1 MIILELNDTII
12 DEDGEFM
19 KDYKKIIPN
28 ALTLTRIILT
38 PVIIVLGLLG
48 MMKIVIVLAII
59 CALTDLVDGKLA
71 RKWNTVSNKGAKL
84 DAVADKIFAIGL
96 TACLIRNINILILP
110 LVLEIII
117 GGANLFYYFKLNRT
131 ESLMIG
137 KIKTTALFMTIIS
150 CMINVYFSKIGFVTN
165 GLIYAT
171 MNLQILCIIF
181 YYKNFLDKKSIMN
194 TSVEDTIVH
203 QKVIY
208 DVEANE
214 EKTMEVTDLVGLAQK
229 YNLYDKEDQ

>member
-1 MIILELNDTII
+1 MN
-12 DEDGEFM
+12 
-19 KDYKKIIPN
+19 KQNIPN
-28 ALTLTRIILT
+28 LLTLTRIVFT
-38 PVIIVLGLLG
+38 PIIIILGLLN
-48 MMKIVIVLAII
+48 KTNLVIILAVI
-59 CALTDLVDGKLA
+59 CALTDTFDGKLA
-71 RKWNTVSNKGAKL
+71 RKWNTVSEKGAKL
-84 DAVADKIFAIGL
+84 DAVADKVFGIGL
-96 TACLIRNINILILP
+96 LLSLITFKSQLLFLLI
-110 LVLEIII
+110 LEIII
-117 GGANLFYYFKLNRT
+117 SISNLYYYYILNKT